1 MIQKQDIHKI
11 IEPILEEKKAFLVD
25 LKISKDNRIAVY
37 IDSMDGITI
46 DDCVEVSRR
55 IEKSL
60 DRDQEDFEL
69 EVSTPGL
76 TSEFKVPEQYK
87 KYLNKEVQVLAKD
100 GKKYQGTL
108 LNISDRGIE
117 IEVEKQVKKEGKK
130 KKETVRE
137 NLNIDFSMINA
148 TKPKLSF

>member
-117 IEVEKQVKKEGKK
+117 IEVEKQVKKQGKK

>member
-87 KYLNKEVQVLAKD
+87 KYLNKELQVLAKD

>member
-1 MIQKQDIHKI
+1 MIQKQDIRNI
-11 IEPILEEKKAFLVD
+11 IDPILEEKKAFLVD
-25 LKISKDNRIAVY
+25 LKISKANRIAVY

-46 DDCVEVSRR
+46 DDCVEISRQ
-55 IEKSL
+55 IEKTL

-76 TSEFKVPEQYK
+76 TSEFKVLQQYK

-100 GKKYQGTL
+100 GKKYRGTL

-117 IEVEKQVKKEGKK
+117 IEVEKQVKKEGQK

-148 TKPKLSF
+148 TKPELSF